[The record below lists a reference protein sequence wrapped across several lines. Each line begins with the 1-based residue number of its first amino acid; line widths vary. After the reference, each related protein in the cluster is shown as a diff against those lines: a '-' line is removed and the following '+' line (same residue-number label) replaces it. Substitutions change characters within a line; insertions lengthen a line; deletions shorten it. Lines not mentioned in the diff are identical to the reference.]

1 MARKVDAS
9 LLAGLVQGAEG
20 QEIVKGVQKSTD
32 PKFPVFKTPVNENIL
47 VYIPRTN
54 VMAGENGEVMK
65 MLETH
70 IHDYKRGK
78 SYGQL
83 RCINGLSNPVFN
95 ALGYDGVCPACEGMK
110 EVWELYN
117 LKLGEEAKK
126 LGVDPQNDP
135 SNLLEGAKKRIL
147 GEMDLSNADE
157 YVTFPIVIIPT
168 SGKMQPTEDAL
179 KNLKV
184 VFVQWKKKRYNDS
197 IVSALDTLM
206 ENPGHPAGMFW
217 MWNFTYDTQGK
228 QANARDSAKNAKYI
242 PITDGKATAK
252 LESFIKPCEEA
263 SAEFTLVKAAE
274 VVVSNQFMYKE
285 DLQAEVDKVL
295 AKTRQMLDLA
305 QAGGM
310 GGQPQI
316 GTAQPNVGGGNLLS
330 GFTGTNTDLSSQ
342 PVQGDL
348 GTPQGANPIQFGN

>member
-20 QEIVKGVQKSTD
+20 QEIVKGARKSTD
-32 PKFPVFKTPVNENIL
+32 PNFPVFTTPVNENIL

-54 VMAGENGEVMK
+54 VVAGENGEMMK
-65 MLETH
+65 LLETH
-70 IHDYKRGK
+70 IHDFKRGK
-78 SYGQL
+78 GYGQL
-83 RCINGLSNPVFN
+83 RCINGLVNPVFN
-95 ALGYDGVCPACEGMK
+95 TLGYDGVCPACEGMK
-110 EVWELYN
+110 EVWDLYN
-117 LKLGEEAKK
+117 IKLAEEAKR

-135 SNLLEGAKKRIL
+135 TNLLQGAKTRIAQ
-147 GEMDLSNADE
+147 EMDLSNAVE

-179 KNLKV
+179 QNLKV
-184 VFVQWKKKRYNDS
+184 VFVQWKKKRYNES
-197 IVSALDTLM
+197 IVSALEALM
-206 ENPGHPAGMFW
+206 DNPGHPAGMFW
-217 MWNFTYDTQGK
+217 MWNFSYDTQGK

-242 PITDGKATAK
+242 PITESKALAK
-252 LESFIKPCEEA
+252 LNNFIEACENA

-305 QAGGM
+305 QAGGI
-310 GGQPQI
+310 GGQQQI

-330 GFTGTNTDLSSQ
+330 GFTGTSTDLSAQ

-348 GTPQGANPIQFGN
+348 GTTQGANPIQFGN